1 MKKQFKLGIIGC
13 GFMTNAILKCIC
25 EAEFIRPRK
34 ILVSDNDCEKLNS
47 ATDEYGISVTD
58 DNRYVAENSEYLLFA
73 VKPQNFAEVAA
84 ELAGINPDKVISIMA
99 GVKKSTIKN
108 ALGVGLIRVARC
120 MPNLPCSVGCGM
132 MGVDMSDFNKN
143 TDDVEFI
150 YNLFSC
156 LGNVLSISEDK
167 LDAVTGISG
176 SGPAYAFIFIDSLI
190 DAGVK
195 QGLTKDEAKLLAMQ
209 TVLGSCQ
216 LLAES
221 DKSLAEL
228 IKGVCSK
235 GGTTIEAV
243 KVFEEKDFRGIIE
256 EAVAACVKRSKELSG
271 NR

>member
-13 GFMTNAILKCIC
+13 GFMSNAIIKCIC
-25 EAEFIRPRK
+25 ESEFIKIRK
-34 ILVSDNDCEKLNS
+34 IIVSDTNHNKLNKV
-47 ATDEYGISVTD
+47 ADEYGINVTD
-58 DNRYVAENSEYLLFA
+58 DNRYLAENCEYLLFA
-73 VKPQNFAEVAA
+73 VKPQNFAEVAK
-84 ELAGINPDKVISIMA
+84 EIEGINPDKVISIMA

-108 ALGVGLIRVARC
+108 ALGFGLIKVARC

-132 MGVDMSDFNKN
+132 MGVDMSDFDKN
-143 TDDVEFI
+143 TDDIEFI

-156 LGNVLSISEDK
+156 LGSVLSISEDK

-195 QGLTKDEAKLLAMQ
+195 HGLTKDEAKLLAMQ

-216 LLAES
+216 LLLET
-221 DKSLAEL
+221 DKPLSEL
-228 IKGVCSK
+228 IMSVCSK

-243 KVFEEKDFRGIIE
+243 KVFEENNFRGIISD
-256 EAVAACVKRSKELSG
+256 AVSACIKRSEELSQ
-271 NR
+271 N